1 MSPLHLPFSVNAEK
15 VASSIL
21 ASFIVSIFTFVLSVA
36 FFFFFSF
43 FNLSSA
49 FSPYFP
55 FRSPNISGKSQFIL
69 LTYPCLK
76 FLGMGDGGG
85 WLAFLPFIILEHEGR
100 GGGSEIY
107 QSGASGSARCGIMR
121 VVKRGEKEG

>member
-1 MSPLHLPFSVNAEK
+1 MRRRSQVRSLHRSLFQFLPLFYLW
-15 VASSIL
+15 
-21 ASFIVSIFTFVLSVA
+21 LS
-36 FFFFFSF
+36 FFFFLLQSF
-43 FNLSSA
+43 FRLQSL
-49 FSPYFP
+49 FP
-55 FRSPNISGKSQFIL
+55 FQITKISGKSQFIL

-121 VVKRGEKEG
+121 VVKRGEEEG